1 MSLSLIIILLS
12 FLVST
17 VAFFRKGYPFH
28 MKVFSWMLFF
38 TIVAELI
45 ANWQASNGQNNLRTY
60 NISTS
65 LWAMMAAYIF
75 YEIILFKK
83 VKRVIRIFWV
93 SYPLLIFLNI
103 RYLQRADTLLTNTYA
118 IGSLMIV
125 FLAIAY
131 FYELFHR
138 PQSINL
144 LRTSEF
150 WICSGLLFY
159 NATSLPFLV
168 MINVVNSEKAS
179 PMIFLYF
186 IIISLSNILQYPLF
200 IIAFL
205 CKIPIRKYISSLS

>member
-1 MSLSLIIILLS
+1 
-12 FLVST
+12 
-17 VAFFRKGYPFH
+17 